1 MSTIASIDLSAAQ
14 VRRSNDCCLAAQRAT
29 RAVARC
35 RPLTSQTASADEAA
49 PQGPLDVESQL
60 WWEQLHSKGL
70 VRDRAIA
77 KLYERLRHEAAFHIR
92 RRVRHLP
99 DFPRSDI
106 DDLAAQA
113 AGDALIVLLR
123 KLDDYRGDSQFWTWA
138 RRFAA
143 LEAPVSI
150 RRRRGHDRVGVSRD
164 PARALD
170 VADRAPSV
178 HDRAEVRQLLQSI
191 GDLMV
196 DVLTV
201 RQRTVLIAIAIDGA
215 STQMLARDLHTTPGA
230 IYKSLHD
237 ARVKLKLHLIAPSNV
252 DTAQPGHHGGTT
264 EPLSLEEASSLTSR

>member
-1 MSTIASIDLSAAQ
+1 VCASAIDLSVDQ
-14 VRRSNDCCLAAQRAT
+14 VRQPAGRYLTAQLPTRTVARRRAT
-29 RAVARC
+29 
-35 RPLTSQTASADEAA
+35 TSQRDPGDDAASQES
-49 PQGPLDVESQL
+49 LDGESRL
-60 WWEQLHSKGL
+60 WWGQLHANGP

-77 KLYERLRHEAAFHIR
+77 ELYERLRHEAAFHIR

-138 RRFAA
+138 RQFAA

-150 RRRRGHDRVGVSRD
+150 RRRLGHDRVGISRN
-164 PARALD
+164 PERALD
-170 VADRAPSV
+170 VADPARSV
-178 HDRAEVRQLLQSI
+178 HDHAEVRQLLQSV
-191 GDLMV
+191 GELMV
-196 DVLTV
+196 DVLTA

-237 ARVKLKLHLIAPSNV
+237 ARVKLRLYLIAQSN
-252 DTAQPGHHGGTT
+252 DNTTQSGPHGHTTAT
-264 EPLSLEEASSLTSR
+264 LSLAERRAFL